1 MNLFATITNG
11 ENYTIWT
18 KAYPNN
24 GCKEISTAEE
34 FNDTI
39 VIVKK
44 AIRQKKGNTTGSMQM
59 EKQLDGWTL
68 ELLIL

>member
-1 MNLFATITNG
+1 MKSQIKRKIIKTLKDYSGAG
-11 ENYTIWT
+11 EQNIRRNKDEFIRDYYKWRNYTIWT

-44 AIRQKKGNTTGSMQM
+44 P
-59 EKQLDGWTL
+59 
-68 ELLIL
+68 